1 MEGRVLDGL
10 EFLIKVWRGV
20 GDPNG
25 SCMHEKGPD
34 KGSIGDKYDFTY
46 ERFISYNNSFNKRF
60 ISGPLR

>member
-34 KGSIGDKYDFTY
+34 KGHTGNKYGIFLLTPVGT
-46 ERFISYNNSFNKRF
+46 SK
-60 ISGPLR
+60 GP